1 MNRICSLNLT
11 FKILEFAI
19 FWKYS
24 TGFWFESSDK
34 TPNNRLKF
42 LISSC
47 SNLYVKESI
56 WKEMCLIKHILLR
69 HFQNLQQSI
78 QNYFRQ
84 TKLNF
89 LYSFPKTIESYFR
102 FLFFFF
108 AETDSFP
115 NDNYITYITGYRNCA
130 FAKCSIFKNIHL
142 LL

>member
-47 SNLYVKESI
+47 SNLYAKESI

-102 FLFFFF
+102 FLFIFCRNW
-108 AETDSFP
+108 SFSK
-115 NDNYITYITGYRNCA
+115 RQLH
-130 FAKCSIFKNIHL
+130 HL
-142 LL
+142 YYWLQELCFCKVQYL